1 MSLPRFSPPK
11 WSNAGPCTQGFGPF
25 DLFCTGRL
33 TTPDRGRHPIALNGN
48 SCTPCRVFGRTAR
61 RSHSRRAT
69 RSALHAVVVESDA
82 SRSVSRILS
91 PPAVGDGHPSWM
103 PVARHLVR
111 STRDLG
117 RAAPGR
123 RGVRPCSTLLRA
135 GFTWPAGHP
144 TAGGLLPHH
153 FTVAATA
160 WVVAVSFLWHS
171 PSGRP
176 DWTLSSA
183 LLSGVRTFLRRRTA
197 RGRPTGLP
205 SQSSAG
211 AGGALQRRWASIP
224 GSGLC
229 EPHRGRPE
237 SGRRAAASR
246 TCC

>member
-111 STRDLG
+111 SDPGPGTSSPWTPRRPPLFDL
-117 RAAPGR
+117 APG
-123 RGVRPCSTLLRA
+123 GVYLA
-135 GFTWPAGHP
+135 GR
-144 TAGGLLPHH
+144 
-153 FTVAATA
+153 
-160 WVVAVSFLWHS
+160 S
-171 PSGRP
+171 P
-176 DWTLSSA
+176 D
-183 LLSGVRTFLRRRTA
+183 
-197 RGRPTGLP
+197 
-205 SQSSAG
+205 
-211 AGGALQRRWASIP
+211 RRWALTPPFHRCRDRVGRGCVLSVALSF
-224 GSGLC
+224 GSPRLDVIQ
-229 EPHRGRPE
+229 RPALW
-237 SGRRAAASR
+237 SPDFPQAANRPRPSDRLALSV
-246 TCC
+246 

>member
-1 MSLPRFSPPK
+1 MPNALTKATAVSPPRAPARAV
-11 WSNAGPCTQGFGPF
+11 SPAQAAG
-25 DLFCTGRL
+25 
-33 TTPDRGRHPIALNGN
+33 I
-48 SCTPCRVFGRTAR
+48 
-61 RSHSRRAT
+61 
-69 RSALHAVVVESDA
+69 DA

-91 PPAVGDGHPSWM
+91 PPRGWGTAI
-103 PVARHLVR
+103 HLGCR
-111 STRDLG
+111 LPGTSCGLTRDLG

-144 TAGGLLPHH
+144 AAGGLLPHH

-160 WVVAVSFLWHS
+160 GVVAVSFLWHS

-205 SQSSAG
+205 RECTSGLPCPSLTARRARPARSAG
-211 AGGALQRRWASIP
+211 AEHPFRLTGVHP
-224 GSGLC
+224 F
-229 EPHRGRPE
+229 
-237 SGRRAAASR
+237 
-246 TCC
+246 